1 MEESVKGEAA
11 VESEASVVTDPEGS
25 KLCTFSGST
34 LKEGD
39 KAGESEGGGGG
50 IGIPII
56 AGGYPVE
63 AYGCG
68 GHENA
73 LGCNMRGIMV
83 GGWFGSALL
92 PARLLGSGDERARKG
107 TLG

>member
-1 MEESVKGEAA
+1 MEEGAKGEAA

-25 KLCTFSGST
+25 RLCTFSGST
-34 LKEGD
+34 LNEGD
-39 KAGESEGGGGG
+39 RAGESEGGGGG

-73 LGCNMRGIMV
+73 PGCNMRGIMV
-83 GGWFGSALL
+83 GGWVGSALL
-92 PARLLGSGDERARKG
+92 VAGLLRSGEGRAKKG